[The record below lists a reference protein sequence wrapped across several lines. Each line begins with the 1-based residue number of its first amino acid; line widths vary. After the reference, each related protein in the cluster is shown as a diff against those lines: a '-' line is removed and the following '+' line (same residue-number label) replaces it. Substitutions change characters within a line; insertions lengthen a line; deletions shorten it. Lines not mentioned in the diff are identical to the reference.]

1 MKAGR
6 LLREKGTVL
15 EGNTWKNKSTEV
27 GRWEFYL
34 LYADHR
40 TLQKLS
46 NVDNKHFLI
55 SHCPELLGIPYL
67 VGTL

>member
-15 EGNTWKNKSTEV
+15 GKNTWKNKSTDV

-34 LYADHR
+34 LYEDHR
-40 TLQKLS
+40 NLQKLS
-46 NVDNKHFLI
+46 NVYNKHFLI
-55 SHCPELLGIPYL
+55 SRCPELLRIPYL